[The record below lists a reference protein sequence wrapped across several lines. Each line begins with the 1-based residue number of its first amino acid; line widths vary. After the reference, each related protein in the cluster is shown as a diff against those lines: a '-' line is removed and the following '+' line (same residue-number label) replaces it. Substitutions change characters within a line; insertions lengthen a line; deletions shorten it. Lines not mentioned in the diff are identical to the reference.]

1 MAKNY
6 KKAYK
11 HAAFHRI
18 ELLASKACGCFACLK
33 IYTPDIIDQW
43 SDQGKTALCPYCGF
57 NAVIGDASKYPIN
70 DDFLVEMKTQLVQ

>member
-33 IYTPDIIDQW
+33 IYTPDVIQQW
-43 SDQGKTALCPYCGF
+43 ADKGKTALCPYCGL
-57 NAVIGDASKYPIN
+57 NTVIGDASKYPIS
-70 DDFLVEMKTQLVQ
+70 DEFLFGMKTQLAQ

>member
-1 MAKNY
+1 MAQNY

-18 ELLASKACGCFACLK
+18 ELLASKSCGCFSCLK
-33 IYTPDIIDQW
+33 IYTPDVIQQW
-43 SDQGKTALCPYCGF
+43 ADKGKTALCPYCGL

-70 DDFLVEMKTQLVQ
+70 NEFLMNMKIEFVH